1 MTAVEATRRALPALL
16 AAVVLAGCGP
26 AGRTAPPAPGLV
38 PARVEVRIPARAEA
52 ASLLLYLPPGYEE
65 GSLWPTI
72 LYLHGG
78 SHRGTDLERLKGY
91 GIPRMLAGGRD
102 LPFVVIAPQLPE
114 GEIWTD
120 ADFLVGLIDEL
131 GGRYR
136 IDPDRLYAV
145 GISMGARGAWY
156 LAYRHP
162 ERFAAIASV
171 ATFQPIVHWA
181 SSGRLRS
188 VPVLAYHG
196 EQDPLAPLAGIV
208 ALHEALAAA
217 GGESRLEVL
226 PGRDHFIADVFED
239 PALYD
244 WLLRHRR
251 RPR

>member
-1 MTAVEATRRALPALL
+1 MIALQAARRALPALL
-16 AAVVLAGCGP
+16 AAVVISGCGP
-26 AGRTAPPAPGLV
+26 RAGTAASGPGLA
-38 PARVEVRIPARAEA
+38 PARVEVRIPARTEA
-52 ASLLLYLPPGYEE
+52 ASLLLYLPPGYER
-65 GSLWPTI
+65 GGLWPAI

-78 SHRGTDLERLKGY
+78 SHRGNDLERLKGY
-91 GIPRMLAGGRD
+91 GIPRMLAEGRD

-120 ADFLVGLIDEL
+120 TDFLVGLIDEL
-131 GGRYR
+131 GARYR

-145 GISMGARGAWY
+145 GMSMGARGAWY

-162 ERFAAIASV
+162 DRFAAIASV

-208 ALHEALAAA
+208 ALREALEAA

-239 PALYD
+239 PELYA

-251 RPR
+251 RPG